1 MTTNSMT
8 LDDLER
14 PKRPSCRNRIV
25 LVPACLVGVKAACVH
40 LCWVAG
46 NTVLFVFY
54 SHVPFLASWL
64 TFLINLS
71 WVEYCV
77 IPHGKWLPLA
87 LRWGSI
93 NSHTEPLTHSNTN
106 HLEDV
111 AYWHRAVRKPV
122 NKDRLQ
128 QPLGI
133 VQRPASTCHSATDRQ
148 TDRHLYV

>member
-1 MTTNSMT
+1 VF
-8 LDDLER
+8 
-14 PKRPSCRNRIV
+14 V
-25 LVPACLVGVKAACVH
+25 LLFLLHGFWSFRLSFLFTCV
-40 LCWVAG
+40 
-46 NTVLFVFY
+46 VLTF
-54 SHVPFLASWL
+54 WL

-77 IPHGKWLPLA
+77 IPHGKWDHTA

-93 NSHTEPLTHSNTN
+93 NSHTEPLTHFNTN

-111 AYWHRAVRKPV
+111 AYWHSAVRKPV

-133 VQRPASTCHSATDRQ
+133 MQRPASTCHSVTDRQ
-148 TDRHLYV
+148 TLVCLTVITRHSVPKVTIRTNRQLIQTNLVKMHTNMQLIQD